1 MYCECKLKI
10 QLFVTHNIPLSYNIT
25 YVYNNILIDIMF
37 YFTYILINNPS
48 NILCIYR
55 I

>member
-1 MYCECKLKI
+1 MYCECKLKML
-10 QLFVTHNIPLSYNIT
+10 LFITHNIALSYIT
-25 YVYNNILIDIMF
+25 YVYNNKLIDIMF
-37 YFTYILINNPS
+37 YFISILINNPS